1 MDPQSNARKVP
12 SDKRLKKNIQP
23 YRGGVLD
30 GIENITLYTYNMKND
45 PDDSSVQLGVMAQDI
60 QNEFPELV
68 SEEDSLLGLDYGR
81 VSILSFSAINELR
94 AEKDSEIE
102 ELRNDIETLKSEMA
116 VLKARLA
123 NKTTQEDRI
132 AKLEEIVSRIGR
144 GE

>member
-1 MDPQSNARKVP
+1 
-12 SDKRLKKNIQP
+12 
-23 YRGGVLD
+23 
-30 GIENITLYTYNMKND
+30 
-45 PDDSSVQLGVMAQDI
+45 MAQDI